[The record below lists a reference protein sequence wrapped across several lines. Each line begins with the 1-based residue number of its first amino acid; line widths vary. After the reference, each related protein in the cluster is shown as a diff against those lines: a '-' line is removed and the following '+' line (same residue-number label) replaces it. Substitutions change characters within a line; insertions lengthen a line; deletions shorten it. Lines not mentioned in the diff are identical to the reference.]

1 MAVKVVRLD
10 YPIGSKVKLP
20 NYITLSKQI
29 ISLENT
35 DNNLCFWACIA
46 LADGSRR
53 DRYITKATELFHK
66 YYKNKLI
73 DDQDG
78 FDYVNEL
85 DTYEMFNDKYTI
97 NVVSYFEDRYIQY
110 VKK

>member
-1 MAVKVVRLD
+1 MTVKVVRLD

-20 NYITLSKQI
+20 NYLKLSKHI
-29 ISLENT
+29 ITLENT

-46 LADGSRR
+46 LADWSRK

-73 DDQDG
+73 DD
-78 FDYVNEL
+78 
-85 DTYEMFNDKYTI
+85 
-97 NVVSYFEDRYIQY
+97 
-110 VKK
+110 